1 MIEIA
6 MITGTL
12 GALLGAIVGSFLATV
27 LVRWPAGES
36 ALAGRSRCDGC
47 RRTLAPFELV
57 PVLSFALNRGRCRR
71 CAAPLDRTHLRVEI
85 AAATISGTA
94 FALVSPP
101 AAFGWSGLALG
112 LLLPRL
118 PALRHFLV
126 PAPPPFRPSPS
137 P

>member
-71 CAAPLDRTHLRVEI
+71 CAAPIDRTHLRVEI
-85 AAATISGTA
+85 AAATIAGTA
-94 FALVSPP
+94 FALVSPA
-101 AAFGWSGLALG
+101 AAFGWSVLGWG
-112 LLLPRL
+112 LLLQIGR
-118 PALRHFLV
+118 ASCRERV
-126 PAPPPFRPSPS
+126 CQYV
-137 P
+137 

>member
-57 PVLSFALNRGRCRR
+57 PVLSFALNRGRRSEERR
-71 CAAPLDRTHLRVEI
+71 VGKDCVCTGSSRW
-85 AAATISGTA
+85 
-94 FALVSPP
+94 SPYH
-101 AAFGWSGLALG
+101 SKKKNNTNNN
-112 LLLPRL
+112 
-118 PALRHFLV
+118 
-126 PAPPPFRPSPS
+126 
-137 P
+137 

>member
-71 CAAPLDRTHLRVEI
+71 CAAPIDRTHRSEEHTSELQSLMR
-85 AAATISGTA
+85 ISYA
-94 FALVSPP
+94 VFCLKKKK
-101 AAFGWSGLALG
+101 
-112 LLLPRL
+112 
-118 PALRHFLV
+118 
-126 PAPPPFRPSPS
+126 
-137 P
+137 

>member
-57 PVLSFALNRGRCRR
+57 PVLSFALNRGRRSEEHTSELQSLMR
-71 CAAPLDRTHLRVEI
+71 ITY
-85 AAATISGTA
+85 
-94 FALVSPP
+94 
-101 AAFGWSGLALG
+101 AAFCLKKKHHDNTH
-112 LLLPRL
+112 RT
-118 PALRHFLV
+118 
-126 PAPPPFRPSPS
+126 
-137 P
+137 